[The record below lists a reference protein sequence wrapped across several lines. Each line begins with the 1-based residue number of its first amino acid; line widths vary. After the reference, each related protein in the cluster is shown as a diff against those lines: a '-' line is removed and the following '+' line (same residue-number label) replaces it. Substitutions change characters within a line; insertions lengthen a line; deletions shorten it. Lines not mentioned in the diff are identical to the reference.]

1 VKLWAKR
8 LFVEAL
14 KQTRY
19 AQFRGRNS
27 QDSLISL
34 QTDLQKGPGDRVTI
48 GLRMQLVGSGT
59 TGDSTLQGN
68 EEALTTYSDNLFID
82 QLRHAVLSGG
92 KMSEQRVPFSIR
104 DEAMSGLRDWW
115 SDRMDA
121 SLFNQLAG
129 ATTQQTQANA
139 LQGTSTDN
147 RFSGMQAAIA
157 PDSNHLILCDTTAT
171 TPGGTAEA
179 SLSLTTT
186 YSFKLADLDR
196 GIAKAKI
203 FSAATAIPSLRPID
217 VNGERQYVIFIHPWQ
232 TQQLRANT
240 ATSGWADINKSKL
253 AGGQIGDN
261 PIVTGM
267 IGVYNNCMIVE
278 DSRVP
283 CVASAVTSSTSYRR
297 SILCG
302 AQAAAIGFGGD
313 NSDQAMN
320 WVEET
325 FDYGNQ
331 LGVSS
336 GLIWGLKKMV
346 FNAMDFATLV
356 LSGYAPAP

>member
-1 VKLWAKR
+1 
-8 LFVEAL
+8 
-14 KQTRY
+14 
-19 AQFRGRNS
+19 
-27 QDSLISL
+27 
-34 QTDLQKGPGDRVTI
+34 
-48 GLRMQLVGSGT
+48 MQLVGAGT

-68 EEALTTYSDNLFID
+68 EEALTTYSDNLYID

-92 KMSEQRVPFSIR
+92 KMSEQRVPFSVR

-129 ATTQQTQANA
+129 ATTQQTQADGM
-139 LQGTSTDN
+139 QGTSTDN

-157 PDSNHLILCDTTAT
+157 PDTNHLIICDSQAGNTT
-171 TPGGTAEA
+171 EA

-186 YSFKLADLDR
+186 FSFKLVDLDR
-196 GIAKAKI
+196 SIAKAKM
-203 FSAATAIPSLRPID
+203 FSVTTQIPSLRPID
-217 VNGERQYVIFIHPWQ
+217 VNGERQYVLFIHPWQ
-232 TQQLRANT
+232 TQQLRVSS

-267 IGVYNNCMIVE
+267 IGVYNNCMLVE

-297 SILCG
+297 GILCG

-313 NSDQAMN
+313 KSDQSMN

-331 LGVSS
+331 LGVSA

-346 FNAMDFATLV
+346 FNAMDFATIV